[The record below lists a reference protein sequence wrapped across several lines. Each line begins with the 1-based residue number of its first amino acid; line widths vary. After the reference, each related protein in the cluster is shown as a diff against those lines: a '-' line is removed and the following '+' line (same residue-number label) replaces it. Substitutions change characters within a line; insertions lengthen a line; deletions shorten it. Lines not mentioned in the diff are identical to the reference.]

1 MNLGT
6 LGPTPALTDPCHH
19 PPTRVEDANLRL
31 VRAPKHASPHSSE
44 SVHSLQ
50 LCTPMH
56 RPTLGPTSDSA
67 PMLILPR
74 SRSTSRGLEIA
85 LVF

>member
-1 MNLGT
+1 MNLGPWDRLRRSPILAIT
-6 LGPTPALTDPCHH
+6 RQPEWRMPTFGWS
-19 PPTRVEDANLRL
+19 
-31 VRAPKHASPHSSE
+31 APKHASPHSSE
-44 SVHSLQ
+44 SVHALQ